1 MSCLVTYVLSIAAC
15 LRYLGPVN
23 ATDVDINPALNWNT
37 TVRFEWVKTDS
48 VTEQRDEVHVICKN
62 ARQQGVPKP
71 EAWKSKSDTDVLNF
85 AHTAEIEASGHLPM
99 SAKADGARV
108 SCRLLP

>member
-1 MSCLVTYVLSIAAC
+1 M
-15 LRYLGPVN
+15 
-23 ATDVDINPALNWNT
+23 
-37 TVRFEWVKTDS
+37 RFEWVKADGVS
-48 VTEQRDEVHVICKN
+48 EQRVKVEVVCRN

-108 SCRLLP
+108 SCKPLP

>member
-37 TVRFEWVKTDS
+37 NVRFEWVKADGVS
-48 VTEQRDEVHVICKN
+48 EQRAEVNVMCRN
-62 ARQQGVPKP
+62 AQQRGVPKP
-71 EAWKSKSDTDVLNF
+71 EAWKSKSANDVANV
-85 AHTAEIEASGHLPM
+85 AHTAELVADGHLPI

-108 SCRLLP
+108 SCRPLP